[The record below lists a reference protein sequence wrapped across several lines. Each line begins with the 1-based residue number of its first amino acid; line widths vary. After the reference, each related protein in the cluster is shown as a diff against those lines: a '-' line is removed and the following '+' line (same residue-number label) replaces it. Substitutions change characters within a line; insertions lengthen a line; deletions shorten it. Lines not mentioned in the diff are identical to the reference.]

1 MFLPSFY
8 KNGYKVGVSYLKA
21 CVVMAVLML
30 VCEALPHFPA
40 LGWLDDLDWAAQL
53 RQLPLL
59 IGSILLYAG
68 GAALTFRASARA
80 YEKVDL

>member
-1 MFLPSFY
+1 MEQEAFVT
-8 KNGYKVGVSYLKA
+8 GYCRQIDRSRMV
-21 CVVMAVLML
+21 CAVLEDNRL
-30 VCEALPHFPA
+30 TECDCCYGSCIYEPECQV
-40 LGWLDDLDWAAQL
+40 AAQL